1 MGARIAGPL
10 FGRNYWIADPW
21 AYRLPPAYGSY
32 RWVRYYNDAVLVDLR
47 TGFVA
52 DVIYGIFW

>member
-1 MGARIAGPL
+1 MF
-10 FGRNYWIADPW
+10 FGQDYWLDDPY

-47 TGFVA
+47 SGMVV
-52 DVIYGIFW
+52 DVVYDIFW